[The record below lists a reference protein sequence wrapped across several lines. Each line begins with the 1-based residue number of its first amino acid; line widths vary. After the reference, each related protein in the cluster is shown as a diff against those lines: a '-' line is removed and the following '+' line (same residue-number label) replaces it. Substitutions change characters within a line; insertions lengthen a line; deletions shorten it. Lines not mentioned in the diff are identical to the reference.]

1 LALNFHEKIAMTGAF
16 GRDALL
22 DAFDQI
28 GRAAVLAGTRLQTAV
43 YGGSALML
51 AGNFRFATEDV
62 GVSELEHPLPDWLA
76 AVVDKIARAND
87 WRSDWFNDG
96 VVFHLSSLADL
107 ALDHLEYGTFPRDST
122 VPGLVVSVPSAEYLL
137 ALKLKALRVTDP
149 VRGETERL
157 DILNLMKVAGVS
169 SAEQAI
175 APVRP
180 IFPGERG
187 LSREAASFIE
197 QHESRWRVDAP
208 EYPR

>member
-1 LALNFHEKIAMTGAF
+1 LALNFHENSAMTGAF

-28 GRAAVLAGTRLQTAV
+28 GRAAALAGTRLQIAV

-51 AGNFRFATEDV
+51 ASNFRFATEDAD
-62 GVSELEHPLPDWLA
+62 VSELERPLPDWLA

-122 VPGLVVSVPSAEYLL
+122 APGLVVSVPSAEYLL

-157 DILNLMKVAGVS
+157 DILNLMKVVGVS

-175 APVRP
+175 ALLGRYFPV
-180 IFPGERG
+180 
-187 LSREAASFIE
+187 SAASPEKQRFLLNNMN
-197 QHESRWRVDAP
+197 RDGGVDAP